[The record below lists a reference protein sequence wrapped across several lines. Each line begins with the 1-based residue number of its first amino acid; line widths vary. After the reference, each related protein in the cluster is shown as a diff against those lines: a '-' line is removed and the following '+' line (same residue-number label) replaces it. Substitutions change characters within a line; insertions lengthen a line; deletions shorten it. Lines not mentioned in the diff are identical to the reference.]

1 MRRDWTPPRSPR
13 QNTDDLTI
21 ADVVDFF
28 AAYRTDPEAVW
39 AIAALVGTDPSL
51 RLGIAAIGGATVGR
65 RYANN
70 DWIYGLW
77 RGDRLHR
84 CGIDLRCGAM
94 GKTHHQM
101 AVLLCEYLAD
111 DESLDEHTRERLAA
125 WIDQQYTAPDLP

>member
-1 MRRDWTPPRSPR
+1 MRRDWTPPHRPR
-13 QNTDDLTI
+13 QITDASTI
-21 ADVVDFF
+21 AEVRDFF

-39 AIAALVGTDPSL
+39 AIDALAETDPSL
-51 RLGIAAIGGATVGR
+51 RLGIAAIGGGTVGR
-65 RYANN
+65 SYAHN

-101 AVLLCEYLAD
+101 AVLLGEYLAD
-111 DESLDEHTRERLAA
+111 DESLDEHTRQRLAA
-125 WIDQQYTAPDLP
+125 WVEQQHTSDLR